1 VPPPPLP
8 TALDVLRARRRIGDA
23 VSRTPLLASLP
34 LAQYA
39 GAAEVRLKLENLQPG
54 GSFKVRGAESAVAAI
69 AAEGAG
75 KPLVTASSG
84 NHGIGMARAAARHG
98 LPVTILVGGSVSPA
112 KLEKLRE
119 LETDRC
125 TVEIFGRDSDD
136 AEREALRR
144 HELGAAV
151 YVSPYNDPVVIA
163 GQGTVGVEILEEWP
177 DVDTILVPIGGGGLI
192 AGIGLWAKAVS
203 PAVRMVG
210 VQPEASAAMHAYL
223 DQGRWR
229 TIPSAPTLADGVAG
243 NIERGSITLRLARRL
258 VDEVVL
264 IGEEPI
270 AAAMRWAASALHQ
283 RIEGAAALGIAAL
296 QQGRL
301 GALTGRRVA
310 VVLSGGNVDDAV
322 FERVVSGSTMDR

>member
-1 VPPPPLP
+1 VAPPPLP

-69 AAEGAG
+69 AADGTG
-75 KPLVTASSG
+75 TPLVTASSG

-98 LPVTILVGGSVSPA
+98 LAVTILVGGSVSPA
-112 KLEKLRE
+112 KLERLRE

-125 TVEIFGRDSDD
+125 TVEIFGRDADD

-151 YVSPYNDPVVIA
+151 YVSPYNDPMVIA
-163 GQGTVGVEILEEWP
+163 GQGTVGFEILEEWP

-192 AGIGLWAKAVS
+192 GGIGLWARAVS
-203 PAVRMVG
+203 PAIRLVG

-223 DQGRWR
+223 AAGRWR
-229 TIPSAPTLADGVAG
+229 MVPSAPTLADGVAG
-243 NIERGSITLRLARRL
+243 NIERGSITLRLTRRL

-264 IGEEPI
+264 LGEEPI
-270 AAAMRWAASALHQ
+270 AAAMRWAATDLHQ
-283 RIEGAAALGIAAL
+283 RIEGAGALGIAAL

-301 GALTGRRVA
+301 GPLTGRRVA
-310 VVLSGGNVDDAV
+310 VVVSGGNVDQATYDGAM
-322 FERVVSGSTMDR
+322 GTGTMGR